1 MTPEQIA
8 DLLKQVTQLTATN
21 KNLLTENNNFKAQQ
35 QQKERETMGR
45 EQALEQDLA
54 ASMET
59 IQKLDAALKNQA
71 ILNAINSFTDI
82 QFHDPRFVMHELSA
96 DVMESMEVNLDAGTV
111 TINGIEN
118 ELRRI
123 AREKDWAVKKNNVPT
138 ANSGQGSGPKAPPRG
153 SGSPPPPPSGANDKA
168 SRRAALI
175 DKFPVIAH
183 GTR

>member
-1 MTPEQIA
+1 
-8 DLLKQVTQLTATN
+8 
-21 KNLLTENNNFKAQQ
+21 
-35 QQKERETMGR
+35 MGR

-138 ANSGQGSGPKAPPRG
+138 SNSSNQGSGPKAPARG